1 MQRRVSMPKA
11 GDSYIVTLREN
22 HLAWGTYRYTDSR
35 TPRRGEAY
43 LPIPMPDAHR
53 FNIYNSNFTGGRDVL
68 GENIFRCTSHDG
80 FLNTEMKAQGSVR
93 EGNVY
98 AKQFSVKGD
107 LTAIGAWYRH
117 VNAQPGDQIEVRWIS
132 DVEMTIRL
140 I

>member
-1 MQRRVSMPKA
+1 MPKA

-22 HLAWGTYRYTDSR
+22 HLAWGTYRFTATR

-43 LPIPMPDAHR
+43 LPIPIRYARLFD
-53 FNIYNSNFTGGRDVL
+53 IYNSNYTAGRDIL
-68 GENIFRCTSHDG
+68 GENIFYCTSDDD
-80 FLNTEMKAQGSVR
+80 FLNVEMKAQGDAR
-93 EGNVY
+93 KGDIY

-117 VNAQPGDQIEVRWIS
+117 VNAQPGDQIEVCWTS